1 MASCWKKEVS
11 SLGLLPSIK
20 MAWRSIRG
28 NKLRS
33 FLTMLGMI
41 IGVSSVIVLVSIG
54 RGSSEQVTSQINQLG
69 TNLLTVNVMNSDEV
83 KLTVEDMNK
92 FRELS
97 GVKDIAP
104 IVSGRV
110 NVKQGTASAQVSLI
124 GTTASYEAVRDVN
137 VSSGR
142 FLSDID
148 IEYRQKIVVLGATT
162 AQTLFGFGD
171 PVGQYVQIDGTSFK
185 VVGVLASKGG
195 SLGQSGDDVILMPLS
210 TAQRLTKT
218 MNIQTVYIQADKA
231 SDVNFVMVE
240 AKRLLA
246 HLFPNNEDS
255 YSVFNQQD
263 LMETVS
269 SVADTMTLMLGGIA
283 GISLLVGGIGIM
295 NIMLVSVSERT
306 KEIGIR
312 KAVGAKRRHILL
324 QFLVEA
330 VVLSSCGGAI
340 GVVLGFGVGQVL
352 KSVMG
357 MTISYSPSVSLLAFL
372 FSLLVGVVFG
382 VFPANKAAKLDPIQA
397 LRYE

>member
-1 MASCWKKEVS
+1 M
-11 SLGLLPSIK
+11 GLLPSIK